1 MNQKKEKLRKV
12 KRIIMSKVKF
22 NVVLGIW
29 QWRNPMAKYGGIL
42 YTSRKWKTVEDI
54 LMLNEV
60 QKYVRM
66 VSKL

>member
-1 MNQKKEKLRKV
+1 
-12 KRIIMSKVKF
+12 MSKVKF

>member
-1 MNQKKEKLRKV
+1 
-12 KRIIMSKVKF
+12 MSKIKF

-29 QWRNPMAKYGGIL
+29 QWNSPIHKHGGII

-60 QKYVRM
+60 QKYARK
-66 VSKL
+66 VSRL

>member
-1 MNQKKEKLRKV
+1 
-12 KRIIMSKVKF
+12 MSKIKF
-22 NVVLGIW
+22 NVVIGIW
-29 QWRNPMAKYGGIL
+29 QWSSPIAKYGGMV
-42 YTSRKWKTVEDI
+42 YTSRKWKTVEDM